1 MTNKDAATDKKI
13 AKAELRKSILS
24 FSGPIVAELMLM
36 SMISIVTLSMV
47 GHLGAY
53 ALSAVGLTNQPVFIS
68 VAVFQSFNIGATALI
83 SRFIGAEKY
92 KDAKAVVTQT
102 MIMAVILGAIL
113 SIITIVFSRQIVIG
127 MGAKEDTVEFASMYM
142 KYMGIG
148 MFLQS
153 IPTAVASILRGA
165 GESKAPMHYN
175 ITSNII
181 NVIIGL
187 FLINGLWFFPK
198 LGLQGAAIAATIA
211 KLIACI
217 MSIYALLNSRLP
229 ISISMKDKFRLDFSM
244 IKRIMN
250 IGLSA
255 AGEQLAMRV
264 GFILY
269 TKIIADLGTS
279 ALAAHQIVLS
289 VTGLAS
295 NIVNGLAVAASSFTG
310 RSLGAKDAELAE
322 EYSYEIRRM
331 GFILSCSIGL
341 SFFFAGYP
349 LSMPFSSDPSVLNL
363 SSKVLKI
370 GALITFPQ
378 NSLAILS
385 GSLRGAGDTKWPL
398 ISALI
403 GMIFARVSLAALFVK
418 VFNLGLEGAWAAALA
433 DQSVRSLLIYLRYR
447 TGRWKTVTV

>member
-1 MTNKDAATDKKI
+1 MTSKYADRDKSITKG
-13 AKAELRKSILS
+13 ELRKSILS

-92 KDAKAVVTQT
+92 KDAKAVVVQT

-113 SIITIVFSRQIVIG
+113 SIITVVFSKQIVIG
-127 MGAKEDTVEFASMYM
+127 MGAKEDTVEIASMYM

-148 MFLQS
+148 MLLQS

-165 GESKAPMHYN
+165 GESKAPMTYN
-175 ITSNII
+175 IISNVI
-181 NVIIGL
+181 NVLIGL
-187 FLINGLWFFPK
+187 LLINGLWFFPK
-198 LGLQGAAIAATIA
+198 MGLEGAAIAATIS

-217 MSIYALLNSRLP
+217 MSVYALAKSRLP
-229 ISISMKDKFRLDFSM
+229 ISISKKDRFELDFSM
-244 IKRIMN
+244 IRRIMN

-264 GFILY
+264 GFLLY
-269 TKIIADLGTS
+269 TRIIADLGTS

-322 EYSYEIRRM
+322 DYSYEIRRM
-331 GFILSCSIGL
+331 GFILSLSIGL
-341 SFFFAGYP
+341 SFFFAGYQ
-349 LSMPFSSDPSVLNL
+349 LSRLFSSDPSVLNL
-363 SSKVLKI
+363 SARVLKI

-403 GMIFARVSLAALFVK
+403 GMIFARVSLAVLFVK
-418 VFNLGLEGAWAAALA
+418 VFHFGLEGAWAAALA
-433 DQSVRSLLIYLRYR
+433 DQSVRSVLIYLRYR
-447 TGRWKTVTV
+447 TGRWKAITV

>member
-1 MTNKDAATDKKI
+1 MTNKYAATYIKI
-13 AKAELRKSILS
+13 SKVELRKSILS

-83 SRFIGAEKY
+83 SRFIGAENY
-92 KDAKAVVTQT
+92 KDAKAVVIQT
-102 MIMAVILGAIL
+102 MIIAVILGAIL
-113 SIITIVFSRQIVIG
+113 SIISVIFSKQIVIG

-165 GESKAPMHYN
+165 GESKAPMRYN
-175 ITSNII
+175 IISNII
-181 NVIIGL
+181 NVVVGL
-187 FLINGLWFFPK
+187 LLINGFLFFPR
-198 LGLQGAAIAATIA
+198 LGLQGAGIAATVS

-229 ISISMKDKFRLDFSM
+229 ISISMKDKFKLDFSM

-255 AGEQLAMRV
+255 AGEQFAMRI

-269 TKIIADLGTS
+269 TRIIADLGTS

-289 VTGLAS
+289 VTSLAS

-322 EYSYEIRRM
+322 SYSYEIRRM
-331 GFILSCSIGL
+331 GFFLSCSIGL

-349 LSMPFSSDPSVLNL
+349 LSMLFSTDTTVLVL
-363 SSKVLKI
+363 SARVLKI
-370 GALITFPQ
+370 GAFITFPQ
-378 NSLAILS
+378 NSLSILS

-418 VFNLGLEGAWAAALA
+418 VFHLGLEGAWAAALA
-433 DQSVRSLLIYLRYR
+433 DQSVRSVFIYLRYR
-447 TGRWKTVTV
+447 TGKWKTITV